1 MPEIIITVNA
11 NMDSKEGIEKVAPVD
26 AQAAELLDPS
36 FLRPETHD
44 ATTAD
49 PPRKWAGSLTG
60 SCISSDEHPRRE
72 SNCLYVRV
80 LRDSDAILEQD
91 RKVPEYCWN
100 ASISKDICEAQ
111 TGVVPGTFSLDLL
124 SDTEFLVYHVPKTT
138 RGMSD
143 REARCYADL
152 IMGSYLWAGSLATV
166 FVTKRTTQ
174 EARRDKVK
182 TREYR
187 QKITVQRLAT
197 AQARLKDLEM
207 VTQKC
212 QERTMIPVARGRGMI
227 RRADKYLAQGHGKE
241 PERIPGMAPVLPAF
255 SDRAATLDDYHS
267 AWEPSESEYNSEE
280 MDPEEDRDD
289 VEGDDDDVSVGSDAT
304 FKSSSHDMDRTN
316 RTTTANRTQR
326 RNQRKRKESRG
337 RHPTN
342 ARKEDER
349 RKGKVVLSLFRDSPK
364 EGTLTY
370 TDWRHEVE
378 EYIGKGYDDNRIKDA
393 MLSSVEG
400 QAYVNFCS
408 CHEGRNRTPA
418 QNLKE
423 MDSIYNVSITFWD
436 LNAQM
441 CGLKQRMNEPIKT
454 YYERMADISV
464 KLEQYHGDRFGSGE
478 LKMMKK
484 DCFYAGLN
492 EHNKY
497 LVSHMKDREQYGP
510 AQMLREI
517 WEQEDSCYLANTSP
531 KPHHTD
537 SGNKNTSHYNK
548 NLTYDKPRAYTVR
561 HTNVQIPD
569 QGGDEPDLSPTND
582 IDPDEICNEGYYIAV
597 INTANEA
604 DKWGRCFNYGKEG
617 HRWAECKEPLK
628 ESLKLAKERA
638 NRKKQALNRDGGVGT
653 KGAQP
658 PRWVRPRPKTS
669 RPTVNSLRVLE

>member
-1 MPEIIITVNA
+1 MP
-11 NMDSKEGIEKVAPVD
+11 
-26 AQAAELLDPS
+26 
-36 FLRPETHD
+36 LRLIRP
-44 ATTAD
+44 
-49 PPRKWAGSLTG
+49 GSGRVVRLG
-60 SCISSDEHPRRE
+60 RASRQDEHPRRE
-72 SNCLYVRV
+72 SNCLYIRV

-100 ASISKDICEAQ
+100 AGISKDICEAR
-111 TGVVPGTFSLDLL
+111 TGVVPGTFSVDLL

-143 REARCYADL
+143 REARYYADL
-152 IMGSYLWAGSLATV
+152 ITGSYLWAGSPATV
-166 FVTKRTTQ
+166 FVTKWTTQ

-182 TREYR
+182 TKEYCR
-187 QKITVQRLAT
+187 RITVQQLAT

-212 QERTMIPVARGRGMI
+212 QERAANPVGRGRGMI
-227 RRADKYLAQGHGKE
+227 RRADKYLAQQHGKE
-241 PERIPGMAPVLPAF
+241 PERIPGTVPILPAF
-255 SDRAATLDDYHS
+255 PDRAATPDDYHS
-267 AWEPSESEYNSEE
+267 AREPSESEYDTEE
-280 MDPEEDRDD
+280 TDPKENK
-289 VEGDDDDVSVGSDAT
+289 DDDDVSVGSDTT
-304 FKSSSHDMDRTN
+304 FKSSGHDTDRTN

-337 RHPTN
+337 QRPTN

-349 RKGKVVLSLFRDSPK
+349 RKGKVVLSLFWDSPK
-364 EGTLTY
+364 EGALMY
-370 TDWRHEVE
+370 TDWHREVE
-378 EYIGKGYDDNRIKDA
+378 EYIRKGYDDNRIKDA

-400 QAYVNFCS
+400 QAYVNFRS
-408 CHEGRNRTPA
+408 CDEGRNRTPA
-418 QNLKE
+418 QILKE
-423 MDSIYNVSITFWD
+423 MDSIYNVSVTFRD
-436 LNAQM
+436 LNARM
-441 CGLKQRMNEPIKT
+441 CGLKQGMNEPIKT

-464 KLEQYHGDRFGSGE
+464 KLEQYHGDRFGPGK

-484 DCFYAGLN
+484 DCFYAGLK

-517 WEQEDSCYLANTSP
+517 REQEDSRYPANTSP

-548 NLTYDKPRAYTVR
+548 NSTYDKPRAYTVR
-561 HTNVQIPD
+561 HTDVQIPD
-569 QGGDEPDLSPTND
+569 QGGDEPDPSPTNE
-582 IDPDEICNEGYYIAV
+582 IDPDEIYDEGYYVAI

-604 DKWGRCFNYGKEG
+604 DKWGRCFNCGKEG

-653 KGAQP
+653 KGARP
-658 PRWVRPRPKTS
+658 PQMGMAKANTAKAETS